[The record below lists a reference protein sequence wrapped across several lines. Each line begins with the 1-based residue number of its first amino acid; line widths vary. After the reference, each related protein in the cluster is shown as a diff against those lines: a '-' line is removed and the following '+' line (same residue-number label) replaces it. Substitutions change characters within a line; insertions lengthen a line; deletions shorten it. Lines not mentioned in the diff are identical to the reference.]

1 MRMQIG
7 CCLFFRADTRPSTIA
22 RAWSAATVL
31 LITVLVLREV
41 IWKWT
46 RRETPGILRLGR
58 LGNGKA
64 LRGEGLGGIG
74 GLDASVVALAEK
86 HGGASFEELL
96 DNDFE
101 DESITAALNRNFREN
116 ADELIRQAERLLD

>member
-1 MRMQIG
+1 MTKNYSEMDIV
-7 CCLFFRADTRPSTIA
+7 IA
-22 RAWSAATVL
+22 LDNFHEIDEERRL
-31 LITVLVLREV
+31 L
-41 IWKWT
+41 
-46 RRETPGILRLGR
+46 
-58 LGNGKA
+58 
-64 LRGEGLGGIG
+64 EGVAIPHQN
-74 GLDASVVALAEK
+74 LDAFLKDVVALAEK